1 MEELKLVFS
10 EASDLNG
17 RQKRTGPS
25 LSVCVWDGSP
35 PCAGPQQ
42 TDRGDFNTWTLC
54 VSQTI
59 EEKEEEKEE
68 EDSFTEKETP
78 EAKPRTAAETKPA
91 QSRKK
96 NWTDRKKK

>member
-1 MEELKLVFS
+1 MADRRGRCLRSPSVF
-10 EASDLNG
+10 G
-17 RQKRTGPS
+17 TVPRPVQG
-25 LSVCVWDGSP
+25 LSKP
-35 PCAGPQQ
+35 
-42 TDRGDFNTWTLC
+42 TDFNTWTLC